1 MGGEGEGFGEWLME
15 RGRSGR
21 GGSDV
26 VVFDEGGMGW
36 LDGFM
41 KEASTGL
48 ESLLVRSEDNK
59 GA

>member
-1 MGGEGEGFGEWLME
+1 ME

-21 GGSDV
+21 AGSDV
-26 VVFDEGGMGW
+26 VVFDEGGTGW

-41 KEASTGL
+41 EEASTGL
-48 ESLLVRSEDNK
+48 VSLLVRSEDNK